1 MSKKNKKKCSLQ
13 DLSKHELTN
22 DLTNVFLTP
31 LHNKRKPKPKVYLGD
46 EEVDP
51 SHISIAKM
59 SKNNHD
65 NHEMPIHSITIPS
78 DEERYQNMVNE
89 GLIRN
94 ELFNLGIPSHKPA
107 KIRRRK
113 ALNPE
118 NVDPVVYGIDYS
130 KYINNDDNNELMNML
145 QDIDNDNAM
154 FNSFDNERPLDNNL
168 NTEELLS
175 LLKTDSENDPI
186 LFITKGGKLRKK
198 KRSSRKT
205 KKKKSRKG
213 KKSRKH

>member
-1 MSKKNKKKCSLQ
+1 
-13 DLSKHELTN
+13 
-22 DLTNVFLTP
+22 
-31 LHNKRKPKPKVYLGD
+31 
-46 EEVDP
+46 
-51 SHISIAKM
+51 
-59 SKNNHD
+59 
-65 NHEMPIHSITIPS
+65 MPFHSITLPN

-94 ELFNLGIPSHKPA
+94 ELFNLGIASHKPA

-130 KYINNDDNNELMNML
+130 QYINDDDTNELINMLKEDDNYNMFKAFE
-145 QDIDNDNAM
+145 NDT
-154 FNSFDNERPLDNNL
+154 PIDNNL
-168 NTEELLS
+168 NTEQLLS
-175 LLKTDSENDPI
+175 LLKTDDKKDPI

-205 KKKKSRKG
+205 KKKKFKKG

>member
-1 MSKKNKKKCSLQ
+1 MSKKNIKKKCSLQ

-22 DLTNVFLTP
+22 DLTNAFLTP

-46 EEVDP
+46 EEIDP
-51 SHISIAKM
+51 SHITITDM
-59 SKNNHD
+59 SNNSND
-65 NHEMPIHSITIPS
+65 DEMPFHTITVPS

-107 KIRRRK
+107 KIIRRK

-118 NVDPVVYGIDYS
+118 NVDPFVYGIDYS

-145 QDIDNDNAM
+145 QEDDNDSM
-154 FNSFDNERPLDNNL
+154 FKVFESDTPLDNNL
-168 NTEELLS
+168 NTEQLLS
-175 LLKTDSENDPI
+175 LLKTDGENDPI

>member
-1 MSKKNKKKCSLQ
+1 MSKKNMKKKCSLQ
-13 DLSKHELTN
+13 KLSKYELTN
-22 DLTNVFLTP
+22 DLTDTFLTP
-31 LHNKRKPKPKVYLGD
+31 LHNKRKSKAKVYLGD
-46 EEVDP
+46 EETYP
-51 SHISIAKM
+51 SY
-59 SKNNHD
+59 
-65 NHEMPIHSITIPS
+65 SITLPN

-113 ALNPE
+113 ALNTE
-118 NVDPVVYGIDYS
+118 NVDPFVYGIDYS
-130 KYINNDDNNELMNML
+130 QYINDDDTYELMNML
-145 QDIDNDNAM
+145 QDIYNDNDM
-154 FNSFDNERPLDNNL
+154 FNSFDNETPLDNNL

-175 LLKTDSENDPI
+175 LLKTDDKKDPI

-205 KKKKSRKG
+205 KKKKFKKG